1 MVEKKEGAIMD
12 CLNCGTELK
21 CGWSKP
27 SDTFKQKLQ
36 WQNQNGKAH
45 YKYEN
50 GEYLCIDENG
60 EVIPTKKE
68 LDSKNKNI
76 QDEQARE
83 QDLSKGRLPEIKNGN
98 YRSQEQKV
106 IDAIQMVELLWCPS
120 LEKAKE
126 VYSVTGLNT
135 DPTKNKD
142 VMILGQVFFKAMVES
157 WNK

>member
-12 CLNCGTELK
+12 CLNCGNELT

-36 WQNQNGKAH
+36 WQNKNGKAH

-60 EVIPTKKE
+60 EVIETMKTRQK
-68 LDSKNKNI
+68 LDSKTREA
-76 QDEQARE
+76 QDSMMEEQA
-83 QDLSKGRLPEIKNGN
+83 LSRGPQPKQNSETR
-98 YRSQEQKV
+98 V
-106 IDAIQMVELLWCPS
+106 INAIQMVELLWCPS

-126 VYSVTGLNT
+126 VYAIKDNVIN
-135 DPTKNKD
+135 NKD
-142 VMILGQVFFKAMVES
+142 VMILAQVFFKAMVES
-157 WNK
+157 WNA